1 MPSRLFLAVR
11 GTLLPRQGNGFG
23 TISPTVSNMYFNN
36 PYCLA
41 PQTRIL
47 CSDLIWRPVRDLAAG
62 DEIIGFDE
70 KSLPGQR
77 RKMRIAKVLA
87 CPVIQQ
93 PSYRITLDDGREV
106 VASSEHLWKE
116 GSGGNWIY
124 TRNLKPGRTIMDLG
138 EPWETDDSWKGGW
151 LAGVFDGEASLASRT
166 EASPGG
172 WYISFPQNPGPVLD
186 LCERLLKEDGYH
198 VRHKKDPG
206 RDIHRLHVTGI
217 YDCLRI
223 LGTCRPI
230 RLLDKIPGWIDGIS
244 YARSRGKRRGQR
256 YSATVKSVEF
266 LGEQDVVAIATST
279 KTLFAEGLFS
289 HNSNTYGPFL
299 PRPSRQFTDG
309 AFGPMSP
316 IQPVPVDEA
325 PFPAVSLT
333 RDGGSTV

>member
-1 MPSRLFLAVR
+1 MARPSAIVNALKAVPGGAR
-11 GTLLPRQGNGFG
+11 YTPAPQGNGYG

-41 PQTRIL
+41 PETRIL

-223 LGTCRPI
+223 SGHAVRFGCWTKFLAGLMVSVMHGVAGSGVASVI
-230 RLLDKIPGWIDGIS
+230 L
-244 YARSRGKRRGQR
+244 QR
-256 YSATVKSVEF
+256 
-266 LGEQDVVAIATST
+266 
-279 KTLFAEGLFS
+279 
-289 HNSNTYGPFL
+289 
-299 PRPSRQFTDG
+299 
-309 AFGPMSP
+309 
-316 IQPVPVDEA
+316 
-325 PFPAVSLT
+325 
-333 RDGGSTV
+333 